1 MTVKPIFSP
10 VLIGILAAVL
20 CGLFAYFTIRK
31 KYRIHIKIAA
41 IVRVFLILLLVFVI
55 NLRPVKK
62 VYDLETT
69 LNNVDVLF
77 VVDTTISMWA
87 EDYQGDQ
94 PRMNG
99 VRELISHVAFSMPGS
114 NFGLIRFDN
123 QAQILAPFTGDAESV
138 LDAVE
143 MIETP
148 SRLYAKGSTLDT
160 AYEAMEELLQSSA
173 KKENR
178 QTVVF
183 FLSDGEN
190 TLNKETR
197 SFAELAGYITDGSVI
212 GCGTK
217 KGGKMKDGNGSRI
230 HDPQTYEDAVSKM
243 DEKNL
248 MKIAGDLG
256 ISYTK
261 LTSENCVDYVVSSIK
276 STGSSHGQQNIVN
289 YTDTYYWYVI
299 PLAGLLIW
307 ELWLIIRKGRV

>member
-10 VLIGILAAVL
+10 VLIGILAVVL
-20 CGLFAYFTIRK
+20 CGLFAFFTVRK
-31 KYRIHIKIAA
+31 KYKIWIKVAA
-41 IVRVFLILLLVFVI
+41 IARVSLILLLVFVI

-62 VYDLETT
+62 VYDMETT

-77 VVDTTISMWA
+77 VVDSTISMWA

-99 VRELISHVAFSMPGS
+99 VRDLIEHVMFSMQGS

-123 QAQILAPFTGDAESV
+123 QAQILAPFTGDAENV

-143 MIETP
+143 LIEIP

-160 AYEAMEELLQSSA
+160 AYEAMEELLQSSS

-183 FLSDGEN
+183 FISDGEN
-190 TLNKETR
+190 TLKKETR
-197 SFAELAGYITDGSVI
+197 SFSELSKYITEGSVI

-217 KGGKMKDGNGSRI
+217 KGGKMKDSNGSRI
-230 HDPQTYEDAVSKM
+230 HDPETYDDAVSKM
-243 DEKNL
+243 DEENL
-248 MKIAGDLG
+248 QKIAGELG

-261 LTSENCVDYVVSSIK
+261 LSSESCVDYVISSIK
-276 STGSSHGQQNIVN
+276 STGSSHGHQNIVN

-299 PLAGLLIW
+299 PLAVLLIW